1 MAKIYSLSISNFR
14 GINKFKQTFQ
24 FNDFVCIIGRG
35 DSGKTSILD
44 AIDLVL
50 SSNWKVTFFDN
61 DFHNSNIE
69 KPIEIIATLY
79 DLPES
84 ILVENKFGLYLR
96 GIDKSINRIND
107 QIDQNDI
114 PALTIKLIVDKN
126 LEPIW
131 YVTNDRE
138 QEDLEIKS
146 RDRKKLNT
154 FYISDYIDRHF
165 SWSQGSPLHSILKA
179 EDSQI
184 NASGLLLKTIR
195 EAKEKIDNNNFTEL
209 DGLVTK
215 LQIQASKFGLDLSD
229 INTTI
234 DFRDIA
240 FKEGKINLHEDS
252 VPLRLKGKGS
262 KRLLSIAI
270 QLELFQLNNGGILL
284 IDEIEQGLEPDRVQN
299 LVRVLK
305 NDTINQVFVTTHSR
319 DVIVELNATDIF
331 KLSKNSNLLYNFEL
345 SAQGQLR
352 GNPEAFFANKIIL
365 CEGATE
371 VGIVRG
377 INKYHYENNNFIFST
392 KGVRYADC
400 GGDSKI
406 MKYLMAFLKKE
417 YDLLIFCDSD
427 NDNNSSVK
435 KLKEAASKHSIPLI
449 ECESGNSIENQ
460 IFNDLNYP
468 SVKRILELDLLE
480 SAEALNESIKSKYKR
495 EYNDDWDDDILENDS
510 KKIRNIL
517 GKVSNKNSW
526 FKRVDLSESVGQI
539 CMNSIDQ
546 YDNSH
551 LNKMF
556 TDLNNWVIE

>member
-1 MAKIYSLSISNFR
+1 MAKIHSLSISNFR
-14 GINKFKQTFQ
+14 GIKKFQQTFG
-24 FNDFVCIIGRG
+24 FKNFVCIIGRG

-50 SSNWKVTFFDN
+50 SSNWTVSFFDN

-69 KPIEIIATLY
+69 KPIEIVVTLY

-96 GIDKSINRIND
+96 GIDKSND
-107 QIDQNDI
+107 KIKDNIGQNDI
-114 PALTIKLIVDKN
+114 PGLTIKLIVDKS
-126 LEPIW
+126 LEPVW
-131 YVTNDRE
+131 YVTNDRL

-184 NASGLLLKTIR
+184 NASELLLKTIR
-195 EAKEKIDNNNFTEL
+195 EAKEKIDNNNFNGL
-209 DGLVTK
+209 DGLIKK
-215 LQIQASKFGLDLSD
+215 LQIQASKFGLDLNE

-240 FKEGKINLHEDS
+240 FKEGKINLHENS

-270 QLELFQLNNGGILL
+270 QLELFQLNSGGVLL
-284 IDEIEQGLEPDRVQN
+284 IDEVEQGLEPDRVQN
-299 LVRVLK
+299 LIRVLK

-331 KLSKNSNLLYNFEL
+331 KMSRETNLLYNFDL

-371 VGIVRG
+371 VGLVRG
-377 INKYHYENNNFIFST
+377 INKFHYQNNNFIFSS

-400 GGDSKI
+400 GGDSKM
-406 MKYLMAFLKKE
+406 MKYLIAFLKKE

-427 NDNNSSVK
+427 NDDNSSVK
-435 KLKEAASKHSIPLI
+435 ELKKTAANHSIPLI
-449 ECESGNSIENQ
+449 ECELGNSIENQ

-468 SVKRILELDLLE
+468 AIKAILKLDLLE
-480 SAEALNESIKSKYKR
+480 SEDALKESIKSKYNS
-495 EYNDDWDDDILENDS
+495 EYEDTWEDVILENDS
-510 KKIRNIL
+510 KNIRNIL

-526 FKRVDLSESVGQI
+526 FKRVDIAESVGEI
-539 CMNSIDQ
+539 CMNSVEK
-546 YDNSH
+546 YDNTH
-551 LNKMF
+551 LYKMF
-556 TDLNNWVIE
+556 RNLNDWVRK